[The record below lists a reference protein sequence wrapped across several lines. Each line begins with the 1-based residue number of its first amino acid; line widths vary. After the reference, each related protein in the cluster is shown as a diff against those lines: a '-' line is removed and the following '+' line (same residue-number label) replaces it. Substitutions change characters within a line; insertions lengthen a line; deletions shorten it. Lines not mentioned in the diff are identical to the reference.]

1 MQLYLKI
8 NTIVVVVVKDFKLS
22 RSIYEI
28 NDIIQIVIHT
38 TNQKLIVKRNI
49 VIKKILD
56 KDVLLI
62 NSN

>member
-38 TNQKLIVKRNI
+38 TN
-49 VIKKILD
+49 
-56 KDVLLI
+56 
-62 NSN
+62 